1 MNRKK
6 NSDDDDDEEDAEEAE
21 DKGEKIK
28 NYLMVHLVVLCV
40 CVVVCLKSA
49 SSAFLLFYI
58 SVRCFCCSSPS
69 SSSFLISNF
78 LLTFCFCYCFWCIH
92 IRESILFLFRLC
104 LFSYIRIRLAE
115 DKTVR
120 RWMKTTSRL
129 LSIAVVSSTAAKFDR
144 FRSNDF
150 WFDRGL
156 DWDGMP
162 CRCWLWLYVKPT
174 PRFIGY
180 FI

>member
-1 MNRKK
+1 MMMRKTRRK
-6 NSDDDDDEEDAEEAE
+6 Q
-21 DKGEKIK
+21 KIK
-28 NYLMVHLVVLCV
+28 EKKLKIILWFIWLFCV
-40 CVVVCLKSA
+40 CVFVCLKSA

-78 LLTFCFCYCFWCIH
+78 LLTFCYCFWCIH